1 MADKAKIG
9 FIGGGKMAQAIA
21 SGFLLSGLVK
31 PENVIASAVTEG
43 TLGVWKVHTL
53 DCYNC
58 NLIFVLRH

>member
-31 PENVIASAVTEG
+31 PENIIASAVTEG
-43 TLGVWKVHTL
+43 TLGVWKVRIHTYIL
-53 DCYNC
+53 W
-58 NLIFVLRH
+58 IVTIVI